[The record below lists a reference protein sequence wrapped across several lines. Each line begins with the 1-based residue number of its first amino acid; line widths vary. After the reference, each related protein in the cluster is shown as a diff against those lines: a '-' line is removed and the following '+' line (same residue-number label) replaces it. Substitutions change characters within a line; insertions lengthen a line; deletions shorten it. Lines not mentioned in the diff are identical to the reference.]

1 MFEKFH
7 RKSLV
12 ATGAALISALGVG
25 GIAVAQNQASSSTP
39 PAPSTATPSTPAAD
53 TPDAPDT
60 PGAADTPEAGD
71 KADAPG
77 AADTPEAG
85 DKADAAGGK
94 DAETNDGPDTDNVQS
109 GDQSGPE
116 TPDAAAPVAK

>member
-71 KADAPG
+71 KADA
-77 AADTPEAG
+77 
-85 DKADAAGGK
+85 AGGK

>member
-12 ATGAALISALGVG
+12 ATSAALISALGVG
-25 GIAVAQNQASSSTP
+25 GIAIAQNQASTATP

-60 PGAADTPEAGD
+60 PGAAETPD
-71 KADAPG
+71 
-77 AADTPEAG
+77 AADKSGAPETPDAA

-94 DAETNDGPDTDNVQS
+94 DTETNDGPDTDNVQS

-116 TPDAAAPVAK
+116 TPDAATPAAK